1 MSVLTMKLEYIKR
14 DIGDY
19 ELRSPTC
26 KHFSLFKI
34 MNDTH
39 FYLKTYPLT
48 SALSRTQIKYKLI
61 QKCKYIY
68 ININTNLICI
78 VILDIGKHLGQRKNT
93 SLSKVKS
100 ISSFITSFF
109 F

>member
-34 MNDTH
+34 MNDIH
-39 FYLKTYPLT
+39 FYLNTYPLM
-48 SALSRTQIKYKLI
+48 SAL
-61 QKCKYIY
+61 
-68 ININTNLICI
+68 
-78 VILDIGKHLGQRKNT
+78 
-93 SLSKVKS
+93 
-100 ISSFITSFF
+100 
-109 F
+109 

>member
-1 MSVLTMKLEYIKR
+1 MTHLNHTTLSSSLCFKACMYKSFKLISDMSVLTMKLEYIKR

-48 SALSRTQIKYKLI
+48 SAL
-61 QKCKYIY
+61 
-68 ININTNLICI
+68 
-78 VILDIGKHLGQRKNT
+78 
-93 SLSKVKS
+93 
-100 ISSFITSFF
+100 
-109 F
+109 